1 LTVAAD
7 TRFAHYH
14 IIAPLGAGGMGEV
27 YRALDVR
34 LDREVAIKVLPTS
47 FANDADRLR
56 RFEQEARA
64 TSALNHPNILT
75 VYDVGAH
82 EGAPF
87 IVAELLEG
95 AELRVQ
101 LQDGA
106 LPVRTV
112 IDYAQQI
119 ASGLA
124 AAHAKGIVHR
134 DLKPENLFVTT
145 DGRIKILDFGLA
157 KLKPPQVSEVNTSAP
172 TQKKITD
179 PGAVMGTASY
189 MSPEQARGQDV
200 DARSDI
206 FSLGVVLYEMIVGRA
221 PFAGVNAIDVIGAI
235 LNQEPAPL
243 RRFMPDVPAELQR
256 IVTKALRKDRD
267 ERYQHVKDLL
277 LDLRDLKQ
285 ELEFEAKLKGAEQL
299 VEAPSGGSVAPLPE
313 GAAVS
318 TRPNEV
324 AQATSSAEL
333 ILTRIGHHK
342 RGVMLALALLAAV
355 IAGAGWRLYTYIT
368 QLQSQVRSA
377 GTAARIMPFT
387 SFPGIED
394 HPSFSPDGNQVAF
407 AWGGEKGDNTDI
419 YVKQV
424 GTEAFARLTTN
435 PAVDHFPSW
444 APDGRYIAFVRST
457 GYRSGLYLMSSLGG
471 TERRITDL
479 PSFIAGFG
487 GLRASSW
494 SPDGELLAVSCR
506 NSSQEPLSIFL
517 VARET
522 DEKQKLTSPLLGSLG
537 DTQPSISPDGKTVA
551 FIRSSSVN
559 VNDVYL
565 APMAGGE
572 PRRLTFENAILY
584 HPTWTPDGRNILF
597 GSISSNTGLWK
608 VPATGGK
615 PEPIE
620 AVGQNVIGF
629 AISRQG
635 NRLVWAQGVFDSN
648 IWQIELAGGPMPT
661 VQKQSA
667 KALIASTK
675 GDVSSQFSPDGQRI
689 VFSSSRS
696 GSPEIWVCSSGG
708 QRPIQLTSFNRAITG
723 SPRWSPDGRQI
734 VFDGRP
740 EGNAEIYVINAEGGK
755 PRRLTT
761 ESSEDIVPSW
771 SRDGQWIYF
780 CSNRSGSQ
788 QLWKMPAAGG
798 QAVQVTKQGGFDNME
813 SPDGK
818 FLYYAKG
825 RGLSGIWRVPTTGGE
840 ETPVLD
846 VQHAGYWRQWTV
858 VEQGI
863 YFVTADTPNRP
874 LIQFFSFATGKA
886 PTVFAL
892 EKPLPGT
899 LSGLSVSPDGRR
911 LIWAQ
916 ADQTSSDLMLM
927 ENFR

>member
-1 LTVAAD
+1 MTIAAGTQLGPYTV
-7 TRFAHYH
+7 
-14 IIAPLGAGGMGEV
+14 IAPLGAGGMGEV
-27 YRALDVR
+27 WRALDTR
-34 LDREVAIKVLPTS
+34 LDREVAIKVLPTA
-47 FANDADRLR
+47 FAQDVDRLK

-64 TSALNHPNILT
+64 ATALNHPNILT
-75 VYDVGAH
+75 VYDIGTHA
-82 EGAPF
+82 GAPF

-95 AELRVQ
+95 EELRAQ
-101 LQDGA
+101 FDHGA
-106 LPVRTV
+106 LPMRKA

-119 ASGLA
+119 ATGLA

-134 DLKPENLFVTT
+134 DLKPENVFITT
-145 DGRIKILDFGLA
+145 DGFVKILDFGLA
-157 KLKPPQVSEVNTSAP
+157 KLRPPEAASNGDSNLP
-172 TQKKITD
+172 TQRKVTD

-206 FSLGVVLYEMIVGRA
+206 FSLGVVLYEMIVGRL
-221 PFAGVNAIDVIGAI
+221 PFAGVNAIDVMGAI

-243 RRFMPDVPAELQR
+243 RQFMPDAPAELQR

-267 ERYQHVKDLL
+267 ERYQHIKDLL

-299 VEAPSGGSVAPLPE
+299 VEAPSDGSVAPLPE
-313 GAAVS
+313 GAAVN

-324 AQATSSAEL
+324 AQTTSSAEL
-333 ILTRIGHHK
+333 ILTQIGHHK

-355 IAGAGWRLYTYIT
+355 IAGAGWRLYSYIT
-368 QLQSQVRSA
+368 QLQSQGRSA
-377 GTAARIMPFT
+377 GTAARITPFT

-407 AWGGEKGDNTDI
+407 AWGGEKSDNADI

-435 PAVDHFPSW
+435 LAVDHSPSW
-444 APDGRYIAFVRST
+444 SPDGRYIAFVRST
-457 GYRSGLYLMSSLGG
+457 RDGNGLYLMSSLGG

-479 PSFIAGFG
+479 PSFAALAGD
-487 GLRASSW
+487 LSAPSW
-494 SPDGELLAVSCR
+494 SPDGELLAVSCQ
-506 NSSQEPLSIFL
+506 NSSQEPRSIFL

-522 DEKQKLTSPLLGSLG
+522 GEKQKLTSPLPGSHG

-551 FIRSSSVN
+551 FIRVSSGILT
-559 VNDVYL
+559 DVYL
-565 APMAGGE
+565 TPMAGGE
-572 PRRLTFENAILY
+572 PRRLTFENANLY

-597 GSISSNTGLWK
+597 GSVVSLWI

-615 PEPIE
+615 PERIE

-648 IWQIELAGGPMPT
+648 IWQIELSGGPTPT

-675 GDVSSQFSPDGQRI
+675 ADASSQFSPDGQRI
-689 VFSSSRS
+689 VFASGRS
-696 GSPEIWVCSSGG
+696 GSTEIWVCSSDG
-708 QRPIQLTSFNRAITG
+708 QSPIQLTSFNRGVTG

-740 EGNAEIYVINAEGGK
+740 EGSADIFVINAEGGK

-771 SRDGQWIYF
+771 SGDGQWIYF

-798 QAVQVTKQGGFDNME
+798 QTVQVTKQGGFDNME

-840 ETPVLD
+840 ETLVLD
-846 VQHAGYWRQWTV
+846 MQRSGYWRQWTV
-858 VEQGI
+858 VDQGI
-863 YFVTADTPNRP
+863 YFVTADTPKRP
-874 LIQFFSFATGKA
+874 LIKFFSFATGKA
-886 PTVFAL
+886 PTVSAL

-899 LSGLSVSPDGRR
+899 TSGLSVSPDGRR
-911 LIWAQ
+911 LIWTQ